1 MISSTEAMLAAKEQ
15 LAKKGARELRGTGTQ
30 PLFTD
35 DGFALGLAYLL
46 EVLGQN
52 GAFDSLGWLQ
62 SAQVNLLFYLGVV
75 LWFRWCCRILCCG
88 ANTGKGRAS
97 FPKIGRLGKESL
109 VTCYYCKSFFF
120 IFQVYEF

>member
-15 LAKKGARELRGTGTQ
+15 LAKKGAQELRGTGTQ

-52 GAFDSLGWLQ
+52 GAFDSLGWLR
-62 SAQVNLLFYLGVV
+62 SAQVNPFFLLGVV
-75 LWFRWCCRILCCG
+75 LWFPRCCRTFRCG
-88 ANTGKGRAS
+88 AFLRK
-97 FPKIGRLGKESL
+97 KESVL
-109 VTCYYCKSFFF
+109 TAKRKA
-120 IFQVYEF
+120 